1 MLKNYKNCRNSIC
14 HLVLALARV
23 SSEWLKISDCE
34 ITEIINLAKPGRKQ
48 RNTAWTEKIE
58 LLVFRTA
65 AQLKSSNFLNN
76 QAFFKL

>member
-1 MLKNYKNCRNSIC
+1 M
-14 HLVLALARV
+14 LALARV

-48 RNTAWTEKIE
+48 KHTAWTEKIE

-76 QAFFKL
+76 